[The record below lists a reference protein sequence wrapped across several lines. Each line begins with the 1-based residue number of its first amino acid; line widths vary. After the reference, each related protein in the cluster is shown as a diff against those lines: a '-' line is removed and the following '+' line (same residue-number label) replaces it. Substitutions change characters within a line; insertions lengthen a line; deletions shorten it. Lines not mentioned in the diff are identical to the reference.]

1 LRPSQRHDKAWHGFR
16 YHRSGNDTVHLSK
29 GAKTMSTLRI
39 RDLPE
44 DRELDDGALCE
55 LRGGWTGFLGGL
67 VAPNP
72 GSRLVPSV
80 MNNYFI
86 DYDQTVVQQN
96 PVNVILEGS
105 SNVIGSLN
113 ITPVNVNSPV
123 NVLQDV
129 GTP

>member
-1 LRPSQRHDKAWHGFR
+1 MG
-16 YHRSGNDTVHLSK
+16 
-29 GAKTMSTLRI
+29 MLRI

-44 DRELDDGALCE
+44 DRELDTAAMGE
-55 LRGGWTGFLGGL
+55 LRGGWTGFLSGL
-67 VAPNP
+67 VAPTP

-80 MNNYFI
+80 TNNFFI

-105 SNVIGSLN
+105 SNVIENLN

-129 GTP
+129 GRV

>member
-1 LRPSQRHDKAWHGFR
+1 
-16 YHRSGNDTVHLSK
+16 
-29 GAKTMSTLRI
+29 MSTLRI

-44 DRELDDGALCE
+44 DRELDIAAMGE
-55 LRGGWTGFLGGL
+55 LRGGWTGFLSGL
-67 VAPNP
+67 VDP
-72 GSRLVPSV
+72 GTSSRLTPSV
-80 MNNYFI
+80 MNNFFI
-86 DYDQTVVQQN
+86 DYDQTVIQQN

-129 GTP
+129 GTF

>member
-1 LRPSQRHDKAWHGFR
+1 
-16 YHRSGNDTVHLSK
+16 
-29 GAKTMSTLRI
+29 MSTLRI

-44 DRELDDGALCE
+44 DRQLDSTALEE
-55 LRGGWTGFLGGL
+55 LRGGWAGFLSGL
-67 VAPNP
+67 VAPSP

-80 MNNYFI
+80 TNNFFI

-105 SNVIGSLN
+105 SNVIGTLN

>member
-1 LRPSQRHDKAWHGFR
+1 MGK
-16 YHRSGNDTVHLSK
+16 
-29 GAKTMSTLRI
+29 LRI

-44 DRELDDGALCE
+44 DRELDTAAMSE
-55 LRGGWTGFLGGL
+55 LRGGWTGFLSGL
-67 VAPNP
+67 VAPTP

-80 MNNYFI
+80 TNNFFI

-105 SNVIGSLN
+105 SNVIENLN

-129 GTP
+129 GRV